1 MPSAQGLLG
10 QPAGEQPVVQ
20 IHLVH
25 FPLPSLSALPCPCL
39 EPLGLALVIALCWS
53 ACPFME
59 RANPALLAS
68 LILVCGEFHKSAGA
82 KTILGTLWLPR
93 VFSSLSLSWTIVE
106 QMVLRSLKT
115 HWCRALFA
123 EESSLHAPGFVP
135 GRRCLVNTAGPNM
148 PHHQPPFNFIAKKK
162 IPSVA
167 CRSTLFHLRR
177 WIGRKGFSFSG
188 SVGFHFHENIFIGE
202 VT

>member
-39 EPLGLALVIALCWS
+39 EPLGLALVIALCLS

-82 KTILGTLWLPR
+82 KTILGTLGLPGVLLHL
-93 VFSSLSLSWTIVE
+93 VF
-106 QMVLRSLKT
+106 
-115 HWCRALFA
+115 
-123 EESSLHAPGFVP
+123 PG
-135 GRRCLVNTAGPNM
+135 LLW
-148 PHHQPPFNFIAKKK
+148 
-162 IPSVA
+162 S
-167 CRSTLFHLRR
+167 
-177 WIGRKGFSFSG
+177 
-188 SVGFHFHENIFIGE
+188 
-202 VT
+202 